1 MNKLNDLFSAVN
13 KQLSLY
19 HFSLPFKQAINFKGH
34 QLTAREGLWL
44 IEHNPFGDDFIGEIC
59 PLPGFSQETLAQC
72 QQQLLVRLS
81 VRNEPANH
89 AQSDLYTGSLLP
101 SVSFSLFCLQQQ
113 IPWQNVAENELKKHE
128 SLPSVPLL
136 QGQPSEIIAR
146 YQLLKHP
153 QKVKLKVARGTILED
168 VNILKSLIQLNPDIH
183 FRLDAN
189 QQWTASQYTEFLTL
203 IENKYIDYIEE
214 PTASLTDNITISEQ
228 FKVSIALDESLLDQS
243 LLNTVLLSESR
254 LNEQLIPIHSCI
266 KALIIKPTL
275 IGYPERIDML
285 LKHAQ
290 QQQLSISIS
299 ASFES
304 PFALNQLHYLAKQ
317 WQQQSNLNIS
327 LGLDTLD
334 AFQDH
339 IIAASFD
346 SAEFK
351 SILLNQ
357 ANCLWKS

>member
-1 MNKLNDLFSAVN
+1 MNKLNDLFTTVN

-19 HFSLPFKQAINFKGH
+19 YFSLPFKQAINFKGH
-34 QLTAREGLWL
+34 KLTAREGLWL
-44 IEHNPFGDDFIGEIC
+44 IEHNPSGHDFIGEIC

-72 QQQLLVRLS
+72 QQQLLTQLLVK
-81 VRNEPANH
+81 NEPVNH
-89 AQSDLYTGSLLP
+89 TKSSLDTGSLLP
-101 SVSFSLFCLQQQ
+101 SVSFALFCLQQQ
-113 IPWQNVAENELKKHE
+113 IPWQAATKNELKKHD

-136 QGQPSEIIAR
+136 QGQPSEIITR
-146 YQLLKHP
+146 YQLLQHP
-153 QKVKLKVARGTILED
+153 QKVKLKVARATILED
-168 VNILKSLIQLNPDIH
+168 VGVLKNLIGLNPDIH

-228 FKVSIALDESLLDQS
+228 FKVSIALDESLLDRS
-243 LLNTVLLSESR
+243 LLNADLLSESR
-254 LNEQLIPIHSCI
+254 LNEQLIPVHSCI

-290 QQQLSISIS
+290 QHQLSVSIS

-327 LGLDTLD
+327 LGLDTLH
-334 AFQDH
+334 AFQAH
-339 IIAASFD
+339 IIAASLD
-346 SAEFK
+346 STEFK
-351 SILLNQ
+351 NILLNQ